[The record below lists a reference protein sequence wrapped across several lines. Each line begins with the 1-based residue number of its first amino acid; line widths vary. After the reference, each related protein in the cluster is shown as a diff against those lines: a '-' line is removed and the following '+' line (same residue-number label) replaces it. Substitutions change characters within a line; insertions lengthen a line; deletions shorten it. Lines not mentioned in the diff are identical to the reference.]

1 MLVFLILGAQ
11 GQSIYSH
18 APKGFVLYVVFPT
31 ENEIKKSLRL

>member
-18 APKGFVLYVVFPT
+18 APKGFVLYLVFPT
-31 ENEIKKSLRL
+31 KNETKKPLRF